1 MQSLSVFILVLIISF
16 SSVIAHSQEL
26 SFPLSDTQ
34 KILRNEKECDI
45 DRRELE
51 LRRQQDALK
60 DQRIA
65 NLEKELDLAK
75 QEIVLKDKISEIKDM
90 EIVATR
96 RALMDMTQVA
106 DRSLKLAETSKP
118 KSNWELLGGLGLVAI
133 IVTVIA
139 AAF

>member
-1 MQSLSVFILVLIISF
+1 M
-16 SSVIAHSQEL
+16 
-26 SFPLSDTQ
+26 
-34 KILRNEKECDI
+34 LRNEKECDL

-51 LRRQQDALK
+51 LRREQSALK

-75 QEIVLKDKISEIKDM
+75 QEIVLKDKIIEVKDM
-90 EIVATR
+90 EILATR
-96 RALMDMTQVA
+96 RALTDMTQVA

-118 KSNWELLGGLGLVAI
+118 KSNWEVLGALGLVAI

>member
-1 MQSLSVFILVLIISF
+1 VAI
-16 SSVIAHSQEL
+16 SQEL
-26 SFPLSDTQ
+26 CFPFDDSQ
-34 KILRNEKECDI
+34 RILRNEKECDL

-75 QEIVLKDKISEIKDM
+75 QELVLKDKMGEIKDM
-90 EIVATR
+90 EILATR
-96 RALMDMTQVA
+96 RALADMEKVV
-106 DRSLKLAETSKP
+106 DRSLKLAETVKP
-118 KSNWELLGGLGLVAI
+118 KSNWELFGALSLVAI

-139 AAF
+139 SVL

>member
-1 MQSLSVFILVLIISF
+1 MSF
-16 SSVIAHSQEL
+16 ASAGTAQEL
-26 SFPLSDTQ
+26 SFPLVDSQ

-118 KSNWELLGGLGLVAI
+118 KSNWELLGAFGLVAI